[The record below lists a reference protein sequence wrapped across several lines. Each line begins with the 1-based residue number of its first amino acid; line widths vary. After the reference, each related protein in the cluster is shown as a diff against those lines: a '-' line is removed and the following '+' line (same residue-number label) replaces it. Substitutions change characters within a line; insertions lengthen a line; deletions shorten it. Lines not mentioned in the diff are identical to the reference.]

1 MSIDSVSN
9 LGLAVESLC
18 SLVRIP
24 SLEFAVELIFV
35 QFHTMAEE
43 TGAIVDDG
51 VNSSTADS
59 DGEDSPSDESTE
71 TLDDIKMYI
80 DDQKAALAATLSGDA
95 DRAAI
100 LHNIGLALLERYR
113 LTRESHEITKAV
125 EHIELAI
132 ESAATESDRSQYLQ
146 SLSSSFQTRY
156 FLSPIQ
162 EDLDAMIKSLK
173 HSVQLTPLEE
183 SLNKANRLRD
193 LGLAYLE
200 KFFETSCADYINSA
214 VDAHSQALELIQDGD
229 DAYAQTIAL
238 SDLGFALKNRLQPK
252 LKDAESAA
260 TDDPE
265 VGEDI
270 DAMVNR
276 FREAVHLSS
285 EDDPNRAL
293 YLSNL
298 GYALLWR
305 HIRNP
310 SSISDINEAIT
321 TFEGVSLR
329 LSEHD
334 PARATALSDYAD
346 ALEARFEKTGSNI
359 DLDKEIVVLEE
370 ATRLLTAEQFPAEP
384 IHLNRLGNIL
394 HARFD
399 LKNNMNDLNESII
412 ARNKAVELTPVDY
425 EGREFPLADLG
436 KGLIARYELLGE
448 VDDLNSAINAFR
460 TAVQK
465 MSKDGSLYSPTLNQ
479 LSCALRTQFE
489 TTGELDSLNSAIEST
504 KKLLE
509 LELDLDERVI
519 TLSNLGACF
528 QNLFETNGTIATL
541 EEALKH
547 QRAAAELAPS
557 GAPTRPVTIAGL
569 AESLRKR
576 YDVLGSPEDL
586 NDAIALGEEAVA
598 APGLDQRNPNEYPL
612 MLTNLGLAFSR
623 RYEILGGLEDLE
635 NSVKY
640 CKQAEKQSSMNPLLH
655 PLCSSNYSYCLLSR
669 YYYSGISG
677 DIDEAVNAA
686 KAAVSTDQDR
696 LLPIAQN
703 NLCRASILQ
712 MRLSG
717 TTEESLEDI
726 LAMSDNM
733 LLSVPPEHIQ
743 RAMVLN
749 CQGLVLTEMFQRTGS
764 SKHLDMLVE
773 TLDKAATASKS
784 NNKEVRAIYLKDLA
798 EALLTRFEWTG
809 KQDDLDKGFD
819 TAARAMELV
828 SKIHPQFAVHL
839 ITKGRAF
846 LQRAIHAGSVEDINS
861 AIKIFEQAGR
871 QIRDQHPQ
879 RSVCMNNLATT
890 LGMRFA
896 LLGTTDDLN
905 AAIQA
910 AMRATNSLSMSSPD
924 KAVCLSNLGQILAQR
939 FSRNGR
945 DDDINI
951 AVDSH
956 STALEI
962 TAIDNWR
969 YVELLDNLSSALM
982 MRYHKHSRPED
993 LDHAVR
999 RSRTALIMA
1008 PKDNPEKPRYLT
1020 NLSAALLEVVKSK
1033 TSDEAVDD
1041 MLEEAIRNS
1050 KAAIE
1055 LSMGDESQRRPEIL
1069 FMYGSC
1075 LETRFKRSKNPL
1087 HGLSAVKIFQE
1098 ILDSPRFPVVRR
1110 VAAAIRAAH
1119 ILYPDDISLAS
1130 QILSLAVQLLPKII
1144 SRSLLRNDQQFV
1156 LSQISGLAADAAALA
1171 IRDNRS
1177 SDEALGL
1184 LELGRG
1190 LIANMYIGG
1199 RVDITDLDKAHPE
1212 LAVKF
1217 RAAQNKLDIVDE
1229 DVLLPGVK
1237 SFLQSQAARRYE
1249 VIQEFDNTVAMIQGT
1264 PCFDHFLKGPSSDE
1278 LRTYATD
1285 GSIVYLNPSRFG
1297 AVALIVTEKDI
1308 HHILLPKLSYE
1319 ELTGK
1324 AQQLTHIRDIDDP
1337 TRRRQNNMALRKILE
1352 WLWDVAIEE
1361 VLNFLGF
1368 TGIPDSEESWPKIWW
1383 IPVGMLS
1390 LFPIHAAGHCANGAA
1405 AIDRVISCYATTA
1418 RSLGLSRDKI
1428 SAFAMDKSKGDVSS
1442 QEICLVRMSETPD
1455 RTDLT
1460 HAKSEIEAIDKLLA
1474 VKNEIMA
1481 TENLPPLS
1489 KTILAQ
1495 PAKRQVMEALRHCSI
1510 VHFAC
1515 HGEMDSNPSY
1525 SRILF
1530 TDWEEDPFLVQDMGT
1545 AGLSWRA
1552 QLAYLSACHA
1562 GTSKD
1567 MFLLDEA
1574 MHMTG
1579 ACQLAGFPAAVG
1591 TLWKVLD
1598 EYAPVFA
1605 DDIYSAMLK
1614 GNTLDVGQAARGLH
1628 FAMRKVKLLA
1638 EKPRGKDN
1646 PMAWGPYVY
1655 VGV

>member
-1 MSIDSVSN
+1 VSIDSTGN
-9 LGLAVESLC
+9 LEPAVESLC
-18 SLVRIP
+18 SFVRIP

-35 QFHTMAEE
+35 QFSTMAEE
-43 TGAIVDDG
+43 AGAIVDDR
-51 VNSSTADS
+51 VNDSTAGS
-59 DGEDSPSDESTE
+59 DGEESTSDESTE
-71 TLDDIKMYI
+71 NLDDINMYI
-80 DDQKAALAATLSGDA
+80 DDQKAALEATSSGDA

-100 LHNIGLALLERYR
+100 LHNIGLALLERHK

-125 EHIELAI
+125 EHIDLAI
-132 ESAATESDRSQYLQ
+132 ESAANESDRSQYLQ
-146 SLSSSFQTRY
+146 SLSNSFQTRY

-162 EDLDAMIKSLK
+162 EDLDAMIKALK

-183 SLNKANRLRD
+183 SVNKANRLRD
-193 LGLAYLE
+193 LGLAYRE
-200 KFFETSCADYINSA
+200 RFFKTSCAEYINSA
-214 VDAHSQALELIQDGD
+214 IDAHSQALELIQDGD
-229 DAYAQTIAL
+229 DTYAQTIAL
-238 SDLGFALKNRLQPK
+238 SDLGLALKYRLQPK
-252 LKDAESAA
+252 LEDAGSAA
-260 TDDPE
+260 TDDPGL
-265 VGEDI
+265 GEDI
-270 DAMVNR
+270 DAMADR
-276 FREAVHLSS
+276 FREAAHLSS
-285 EDDPNRAL
+285 EDDPDRAL

-298 GYALLWR
+298 GYVLLWR
-305 HIRNP
+305 HRRNP

-321 TFEGVSLR
+321 AFEGVSLR

-334 PARATALSDYAD
+334 LARGTALSDYAD
-346 ALEARFEKTGSNI
+346 ALEARFEKTGSDI
-359 DLDKEIVVLEE
+359 DLDKEIVALEE
-370 ATRLLTAEQFPAEP
+370 VTRLTADQFPAEP
-384 IHLNRLGNIL
+384 IHLNHLGNIL

-399 LKNNMNDLNESII
+399 LKNNVNDLNESIL

-436 KGLIARYELLGE
+436 KGLIARYELLGRA
-448 VDDLNSAINAFR
+448 DDLNSAINAFR

-465 MSKDGSLYSPTLNQ
+465 VSKDGSLYSPTLNQ

-489 TTGELDSLNSAIEST
+489 TTGELDSLNGAIEST

-541 EEALKH
+541 EEALKY

-586 NDAIALGEEAVA
+586 DGAIALGEEAVA
-598 APGLDQRNPNEYPL
+598 APGLDQTNPNEYPL

-669 YYYSGISG
+669 YYYSGIAG
-677 DIDEAVNAA
+677 DIDEAVIAA

-696 LLPIAQN
+696 LLPVAQN
-703 NLCRASILQ
+703 NLCRASILK

-717 TTEESLEDI
+717 TTEESLDDI

-743 RAMVLN
+743 RPMVLN
-749 CQGLVLTEMFQRTGS
+749 CQGLVLIEMFQRTGS

-798 EALLTRFEWTG
+798 EGLLTRFEWTG

-828 SKIHPQFAVHL
+828 SEIHPQFAVHL

-846 LQRAIHAGSVEDINS
+846 LQRAIHASSVEDINS

-879 RSVCMNNLATT
+879 RPVCMNNLATA

-910 AMRATNSLSMSSPD
+910 AMGATKSLSMNSPD
-924 KAVCLSNLGQILAQR
+924 KAICLSNLGQILAHR

-945 DDDINI
+945 DDDIDI

-962 TAIDNWR
+962 TATGNWR
-969 YVELLDNLSSALM
+969 YVEFLNNLSSVLM

-999 RSRTALIMA
+999 GFRMALTIA
-1008 PKDNPEKPRYLT
+1008 PKDNSEKPRYLT

-1041 MLEEAIRNS
+1041 TLDEAIRNS
-1050 KAAIE
+1050 KAAVE
-1055 LSMGDESQRRPEIL
+1055 LSMGDESQRRSEIL

-1087 HGLSAVKIFQE
+1087 HGLSAVETFQE

-1110 VAAAIRAAH
+1110 VAAAIQAAH
-1119 ILYPDDISLAS
+1119 ILYPDDIPLAS
-1130 QILSLAVQLLPKII
+1130 QKLSLAVELLPKII
-1144 SRSLLRNDQQFV
+1144 SRSLLRNDQQYV

-1171 IRDNRS
+1171 IRDDQS
-1177 SDEALGL
+1177 SNEALRL

-1190 LIANMYIGG
+1190 LIANLYIGG
-1199 RVDITDLDKAHPE
+1199 RVDITDLDKAPPE

-1217 RAAQNKLDIVDE
+1217 RAARSKLDIVEE
-1229 DVLLPGVK
+1229 DILLPGVK

-1264 PCFDHFLKGPSSDE
+1264 PGFDHFLKGPSSNE
-1278 LRTYATD
+1278 LRTYATN

-1297 AVALIVTEKDI
+1297 AVALIVTKKDI
-1308 HHILLPKLSYE
+1308 HHISLPKLSYE

-1324 AQQLTHIRDIDDP
+1324 AQQLTDIRDNDDP

-1368 TGIPDSEESWPKIWW
+1368 TGMPGSEESWPKIWW

-1390 LFPIHAAGHCANGAA
+1390 LFPIHAAGRRANGAS

-1428 SAFAMDKSKGDVSS
+1428 SALAIEQSIGDVST
-1442 QEICLVRMSETPD
+1442 QNICLVRMSETPD

-1460 HAKSEIEAIDKLLA
+1460 HAKAEIEAIEKLLA

-1489 KTILAQ
+1489 KTVLPQ
-1495 PAKRQVMEALRHCSI
+1495 PAKRQVMESLRHCSI

-1530 TDWEEDPFLVQDMGT
+1530 TDWEEDPFLVQNMGT
-1545 AGLSWRA
+1545 TGLSRWA

-1579 ACQLAGFPAAVG
+1579 ACQLAGFPAVVG

-1605 DDIYSAMLK
+1605 DDIYTAMLN

-1646 PMAWGPYVY
+1646 PMAWAPYVY